1 MPLAERNP
9 TGPARHGR
17 NRMAALP
24 LCVLLVALPSCATR
38 ISVTHI
44 SLRALETA
52 PSSRPRERTRAIVSD
67 VDKLGSL
74 HHPLNA
80 NIGIVQIRSI
90 ADWRR
95 LNEVAPQPGPPP
107 DFSRGIVV
115 GVLSRAGMPI
125 DGGWPASI
133 ESVQMVDSAGLL
145 VSHFHSGCYLPDTTA
160 YLESA
165 FIEGLHTLLVV
176 DIDDLR
182 FYVR

>member
-1 MPLAERNP
+1 MPQAECNP
-9 TGPARHGR
+9 TLSARQGR
-17 NRMAALP
+17 NLMTLLP
-24 LCVLLVALPSCATR
+24 LCALLVALTSCATR
-38 ISVTHI
+38 LPVTQV

-52 PSSRPRERTRAIVSD
+52 PSSRPRERARTIVSD

-74 HHPLNA
+74 HHPLNV
-80 NIGIVQIRSI
+80 NIGIVQVRSI

-115 GVLSRAGMPI
+115 GVLSRAGTPI

-133 ESVQMVDSAGLL
+133 KGVQMVDSAGLL
-145 VSHFHSGCYLPDTTA
+145 VSHFQSGCYLPDTIA
-160 YLESA
+160 YLECA
-165 FIEGLHTLLVV
+165 YVEGLRSLLVV
-176 DIDDLR
+176 DVDDLR

>member
-1 MPLAERNP
+1 MPQAECNP
-9 TGPARHGR
+9 TRPARQGR
-17 NRMAALP
+17 DRVTALP
-24 LCVLLVALPSCATR
+24 ACVLLAALTSCATR
-38 ISVTHI
+38 LPVTTI
-44 SLRALETA
+44 SLHALETA
-52 PSSRPRERTRAIVSD
+52 PSSRPRERARTIVSD

-95 LNEVAPQPGPPP
+95 LNSVAPQPGPPP

-125 DGGWPASI
+125 DGVWPTSI
-133 ESVQMVDSAGLL
+133 ESVHMVDSAGLL
-145 VSHFHSGCYLPDTTA
+145 VAHFNSGCYLPDTTA

-165 FIEGLHTLLVV
+165 YVEGLHSLLVV

>member
-1 MPLAERNP
+1 MPQAECNP
-9 TGPARHGR
+9 TRPARQGLGG
-17 NRMAALP
+17 MTALP
-24 LCVLLVALPSCATR
+24 VCVLLVALTSCATR
-38 ISVTHI
+38 LPVTHV

-52 PSSRPRERTRAIVSD
+52 PSSRPRERIRTIVSD
-67 VDKLGSL
+67 VDKLGAL
-74 HHPLNA
+74 HHALNV

-90 ADWRR
+90 ADWRL

-115 GVLSRAGMPI
+115 GVLSRAGMPL

-145 VSHFHSGCYLPDTTA
+145 ISHFHSGCYLPDTTA

-165 FIEGLHTLLVV
+165 YVEGLHTLLVV